1 MRPVGVGDGSV
12 LDGLPLEAVEEEDDG
27 HHQGGNNPP
36 RHRPIVVG
44 PKNKT
49 FCVQQVALLNRFSL
63 GTL

>member
-1 MRPVGVGDGSV
+1 MRPAGKLHLAI
-12 LDGLPLEAVEEEDDG
+12 LDWLPLEAVEEEDDG